1 MILALVLFMSADVAT
16 APASITITFP
26 ETRALSPTFTTK
38 VLPTALTLVTATP
51 AGEEPEIPAEEED
64 EVDVP
69 EAENSIV
76 LYSGTGMEKTE
87 LPESIKL
94 DVSKSKEAS
103 NLDDNYQSQI
113 TLSLPAADY
122 KPEID
127 VVFVIDDT
135 SSTSSIFVDA
145 TTKMLEELNSK
156 ENLNVNFGLVT
167 FDSVAR
173 DWLNATTN
181 GEVSGLVSLE
191 DNYTTIIHAI
201 NQELSSEGT
210 GQMKRIGGS
219 NLEWP
224 LEMAQDMLASGS
236 FSVQDI
242 VKVSAAGRGD
252 MPDGGSCSYMINV
265 GGIGLDARIC
275 ARVNRQK
282 DAGRSGRLLYL
293 NSLIY
298 NLVKS
303 RPFRA
308 RVECDGDVIYDGRCL
323 SIAFGLGKYSGGG
336 FRQTPYAVMDDGLLD
351 VTVIP
356 VLPLHVI
363 MTQAYRLLDGTFPGI
378 KGIVSCK
385 ASSVSVTSLEYVGV
399 IIEVDGE
406 IVGSLPARLEILPGR
421 LHVLHRS
428 ECFSGSTSMTKY
440 ERGEITWQ

>member
-1 MILALVLFMSADVAT
+1 MEHIDLRWFVVVNPHAGSGKTLSRWQLAETLMRKKGISYSYNRTDGKMHAAAMACEAARMGYRRFVAVGGDGTVHEILEGIMRYLSNNCPDSG
-16 APASITITFP
+16 PA
-26 ETRALSPTFTTK
+26 ALSDFYLAVIPIGSGNDWIKSHNVPYDTEK
-38 VLPTALTLVTATP
+38 VV
-51 AGEEPEIPAEEED
+51 
-64 EVDVP
+64 
-69 EAENSIV
+69 
-76 LYSGTGMEKTE
+76 
-87 LPESIKL
+87 
-94 DVSKSKEAS
+94 
-103 NLDDNYQSQI
+103 
-113 TLSLPAADY
+113 
-122 KPEID
+122 
-127 VVFVIDDT
+127 
-135 SSTSSIFVDA
+135 
-145 TTKMLEELNSK
+145 
-156 ENLNVNFGLVT
+156 
-167 FDSVAR
+167 
-173 DWLNATTN
+173 
-181 GEVSGLVSLE
+181 
-191 DNYTTIIHAI
+191 
-201 NQELSSEGT
+201 
-210 GQMKRIGGS
+210 
-219 NLEWP
+219 
-224 LEMAQDMLASGS
+224 DMLASGS

-308 RVECDGDVIYDGRCL
+308 CVECDGDVIYDGRCL

-385 ASSVSVTSLEYVGV
+385 ASSVSVTSLDNDGE

-406 IVGSLPARLEILPGR
+406 IVGTLPARLEILPGR
-421 LHVLHRS
+421 LHVLHRTES
-428 ECFSGSTSMTKY
+428 
-440 ERGEITWQ
+440 